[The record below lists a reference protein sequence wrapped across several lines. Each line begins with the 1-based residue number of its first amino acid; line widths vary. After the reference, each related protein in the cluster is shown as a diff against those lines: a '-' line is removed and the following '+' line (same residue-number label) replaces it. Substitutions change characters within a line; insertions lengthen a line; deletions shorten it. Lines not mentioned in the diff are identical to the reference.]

1 MAIARVLRTDPGTPR
16 TMHTDRP
23 VTIVTRSLLRV
34 VTPARRPSQP
44 PAMAPLAEAYAPVP
58 TAAPTRLIEVVAEP
72 FVPTMEPTT
81 PLPAA
86 PPPDE
91 FPVVPT
97 SGARTVARMVDQL
110 ALAQVAQAAAAMLAT
125 PALSSG
131 LRADGRPMPP
141 FRAAHADVRGDELAS
156 VVGGHTLT
164 GHAAGLA
171 IEPRGN
177 RWTIAVL
184 GVAALIGVGAAIAI
198 QLSPSSAESA
208 ERAPVASRTVE
219 DTAGARST
227 AVGEASRRGPAGENR
242 SDDRDAAFR
251 AAAPRPVQ
259 PTIPDPPAR
268 ATNGRDGRAG
278 EPSGANARAG
288 DARSVDHAG
297 DAKTVD
303 SNAGDAKPGDADGN
317 ASDAKARTRTGDHRA
332 SDAKTDDARA
342 SDGRSSGKR
351 TAGRDSGKRKTPGIL
366 YIEAKPWS
374 WVTVDVETRET
385 PARFSL
391 PPGVHIVKFYNEE
404 NGLTKYEKIVIES
417 DKTQK
422 FTEDMTQ

>member
-1 MAIARVLRTDPGTPR
+1 
-16 TMHTDRP
+16 
-23 VTIVTRSLLRV
+23 
-34 VTPARRPSQP
+34 
-44 PAMAPLAEAYAPVP
+44 
-58 TAAPTRLIEVVAEP
+58 
-72 FVPTMEPTT
+72 
-81 PLPAA
+81 
-86 PPPDE
+86 
-91 FPVVPT
+91 
-97 SGARTVARMVDQL
+97 MVDQL

-268 ATNGRDGRAG
+268 ATLEDMAPGAQDAEKPPVGDPSGRASDGRAGDANGRDGRAG